1 MTLVSTAYRDK
12 DIDCKRANRGGLT
25 RIKRYQKDSKG
36 FVKFDEAYHKG
47 SSLPIL
53 GIPARF
59 LNFGKMDFL
68 YAQ

>member
-12 DIDCKRANRGGLT
+12 DIDCNASGPNRGGLT

-47 SSLPIL
+47 
-53 GIPARF
+53 
-59 LNFGKMDFL
+59 
-68 YAQ
+68 